1 MSSMKLELTEMSN
14 LANQLKSTHQD
25 LLNQMDQMKAKVN
38 ATTDNEF
45 ITPASSGAFNSSYEQ
60 FTQGTKQALDGME
73 GMARWLEGA
82 VEGFQGLDEQL
93 ASQVSG

>member
-1 MSSMKLELTEMSN
+1 VSSMKLELSEMTN
-14 LANQLKSTHQD
+14 LANQLKSTYAD
-25 LLNQMDQMKAKVN
+25 LTSQMEQMRAKVN

-60 FTQGTKQALDGME
+60 FTQGTNKALEGME

-82 VEGFQGLDEQL
+82 VEGFKGLDESL
-93 ASQVSG
+93 SQQVQG